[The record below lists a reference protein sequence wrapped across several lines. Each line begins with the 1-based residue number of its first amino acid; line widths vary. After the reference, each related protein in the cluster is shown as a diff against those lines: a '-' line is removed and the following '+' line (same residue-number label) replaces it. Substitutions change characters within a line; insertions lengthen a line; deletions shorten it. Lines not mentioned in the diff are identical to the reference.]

1 MDFSIIFRIFVITKL
16 FKMNYKEK
24 AIKVTDD
31 ILSAVGKKDDPIKEL
46 LVVYIEKALT
56 QAYEDGLRNGGQP
69 F

>member
-1 MDFSIIFRIFVITKL
+1 MD
-16 FKMNYKEK
+16 YKEK

-46 LVVYIEKALT
+46 LVVYVEKALT
-56 QAYEDGLRNGGQP
+56 QAYEDGLKKDGQP

>member
-1 MDFSIIFRIFVITKL
+1 MD
-16 FKMNYKEK
+16 YKEK

-46 LVVYIEKALT
+46 LVVYVEKDLT
-56 QAYEDGLRNGGQP
+56 QAYEDGLKKDGQP